1 MVGGVALSVYSGLNG
16 GNGRN
21 RRGGFDA
28 TGDINSWLPSY
39 ADESS
44 GG

>member
-1 MVGGVALSVYSGLNG
+1 MVGSTVSSVYSGRNG
-16 GNGRN
+16 TDGQN
-21 RRGGFDA
+21 RQGGFGA